1 MNGRTIQVR
10 TGARLHF
17 GLILGSDSTGWVF
30 GGVGLML
37 QQPGWQLA
45 LQPTAAAAAAASAT
59 AAAPD
64 LSLIHI

>member
-45 LQPTAAAAAAASAT
+45 LQPTAAAAAAASRT
-59 AAAPD
+59 A
-64 LSLIHI
+64 SLVHPKP